1 MIINRQ
7 SFKGGEGILKN
18 KLLSDSIVYIIS
30 PIILLAFTNYSTI
43 IYFASAL
50 VFILS
55 IYTIITKKRESRINV
70 SGIIFSTTYILMFLF
85 RQKVQTGFD
94 MYIYDTCLMIV
105 LTLIIVLPL
114 LLNKNIFRQIYIDI
128 RKCKNDN
135 NLRILNNIKKIN
147 LDNDFKNLS
156 FIFTIHLVSLILI
169 RVFSIYIFGFESYEN
184 NFMIQVLLNIAFII
198 YEMYMVSKLMSKLK
212 NNITIKKRSSRIKKS
227 PISGRVIDIEQY
239 KNMNK

>member
-1 MIINRQ
+1 M
-7 SFKGGEGILKN
+7 KN

-85 RQKVQTGFD
+85 RQKVQKGFD

-105 LTLIIVLPL
+105 LTLIIVLQL

-135 NLRILNNIKKIN
+135 NLRIINNIKKIN

>member
-1 MIINRQ
+1 M
-7 SFKGGEGILKN
+7 KN

-50 VFILS
+50 VFTLS

-85 RQKVQTGFD
+85 RQKVQKGFD

-147 LDNDFKNLS
+147 LDNNFKNLS

>member
-1 MIINRQ
+1 M
-7 SFKGGEGILKN
+7 KN

-85 RQKVQTGFD
+85 RQKVQKGFD

-227 PISGRVIDIEQY
+227 PISGRGIDIEQY

>member
-1 MIINRQ
+1 M
-7 SFKGGEGILKN
+7 KN

-43 IYFASAL
+43 IYFTSAL

-85 RQKVQTGFD
+85 RQKVQKGFD

-128 RKCKNDN
+128 RKCRRCCLIANSHF
-135 NLRILNNIKKIN
+135 LRTAGPHSPDSPGHIKRTVLEISRAERGLRPAN
-147 LDNDFKNLS
+147 QYQALS
-156 FIFTIHLVSLILI
+156 QKAMPSQSV
-169 RVFSIYIFGFESYEN
+169 R
-184 NFMIQVLLNIAFII
+184 
-198 YEMYMVSKLMSKLK
+198 
-212 NNITIKKRSSRIKKS
+212 
-227 PISGRVIDIEQY
+227 
-239 KNMNK
+239 

>member
-1 MIINRQ
+1 M
-7 SFKGGEGILKN
+7 KN

-85 RQKVQTGFD
+85 RQKVQKGFD

-147 LDNDFKNLS
+147 LD
-156 FIFTIHLVSLILI
+156 
-169 RVFSIYIFGFESYEN
+169 
-184 NFMIQVLLNIAFII
+184 
-198 YEMYMVSKLMSKLK
+198 
-212 NNITIKKRSSRIKKS
+212 
-227 PISGRVIDIEQY
+227 
-239 KNMNK
+239 

>member
-1 MIINRQ
+1 M
-7 SFKGGEGILKN
+7 KN

-85 RQKVQTGFD
+85 RQKVQKGFD

-114 LLNKNIFRQIYIDI
+114 QLNKNIFRQIYIDI

>member
-1 MIINRQ
+1 M
-7 SFKGGEGILKN
+7 KN

-55 IYTIITKKRESRINV
+55 IYTIITKKRESRINL

-85 RQKVQTGFD
+85 RQKVQKGFD

>member
-1 MIINRQ
+1 M
-7 SFKGGEGILKN
+7 KN

-169 RVFSIYIFGFESYEN
+169 RVFSIYIFGFESYKN

-198 YEMYMVSKLMSKLK
+198 YEMYIVSKLMSKLK

>member
-1 MIINRQ
+1 M
-7 SFKGGEGILKN
+7 KN

-30 PIILLAFTNYSTI
+30 PVILLAFTNYSTI
-43 IYFASAL
+43 IYFTSAL

-85 RQKVQTGFD
+85 RQKVQKGFD

-169 RVFSIYIFGFESYEN
+169 RVFSIYIFGFESYKN

-198 YEMYMVSKLMSKLK
+198 YEMYIVSKLMSKLK
-212 NNITIKKRSSRIKKS
+212 NNIIIKKRSSRIKKS

>member
-1 MIINRQ
+1 M
-7 SFKGGEGILKN
+7 KN

-85 RQKVQTGFD
+85 RQKVQKGFD

-135 NLRILNNIKKIN
+135 NERILNNIKKIN

-198 YEMYMVSKLMSKLK
+198 YEMYMVSKLMFKLK

>member
-1 MIINRQ
+1 M
-7 SFKGGEGILKN
+7 KN

-43 IYFASAL
+43 IYFSSAL

-85 RQKVQTGFD
+85 RQKVQKGFD

>member
-1 MIINRQ
+1 M
-7 SFKGGEGILKN
+7 KN

-55 IYTIITKKRESRINV
+55 IYTIITKKRESRISV

-85 RQKVQTGFD
+85 RQKVQKGFD

-169 RVFSIYIFGFESYEN
+169 RVFSIYIFRFESYEN

>member
-1 MIINRQ
+1 M
-7 SFKGGEGILKN
+7 KN

-85 RQKVQTGFD
+85 RQKVQKGFD

-198 YEMYMVSKLMSKLK
+198 YEMYMVSKLMFKLT

>member
-1 MIINRQ
+1 M
-7 SFKGGEGILKN
+7 KN

-55 IYTIITKKRESRINV
+55 IYTIITKKRELRINV

-85 RQKVQTGFD
+85 RQKVQKGFD

-227 PISGRVIDIEQY
+227 PISGRVIDI
-239 KNMNK
+239 

>member
-1 MIINRQ
+1 M
-7 SFKGGEGILKN
+7 KN

-85 RQKVQTGFD
+85 RQKVQKGFD

-198 YEMYMVSKLMSKLK
+198 YEIYIVSKLMSKLK
-212 NNITIKKRSSRIKKS
+212 NNIIIKKRSSRIKKS

>member
-1 MIINRQ
+1 M
-7 SFKGGEGILKN
+7 KN

-85 RQKVQTGFD
+85 RQKVQKGFD

-169 RVFSIYIFGFESYEN
+169 RVFSVYIFGFESYEN

>member
-1 MIINRQ
+1 M
-7 SFKGGEGILKN
+7 KN

-30 PIILLAFTNYSTI
+30 PVILLAFTNYSTI
-43 IYFASAL
+43 IYFTSAL

-85 RQKVQTGFD
+85 RQKVQKGFD

-169 RVFSIYIFGFESYEN
+169 RVFSIYIFGFESYKN

>member
-1 MIINRQ
+1 MIFFNLGDGNILIQQENGYNFIFENNNYRVVNSLAHENCEDKMQYKILNRYKDLKLAIFTDGFINCFNTYEEVK
-7 SFKGGEGILKN
+7 SEL
-18 KLLSDSIVYIIS
+18 DST
-30 PIILLAFTNYSTI
+30 F
-43 IYFASAL
+43 
-50 VFILS
+50 
-55 IYTIITKKRESRINV
+55 E
-70 SGIIFSTTYILMFLF
+70 M
-85 RQKVQTGFD
+85 
-94 MYIYDTCLMIV
+94 
-105 LTLIIVLPL
+105 
-114 LLNKNIFRQIYIDI
+114 LNKNIFRQIYIDI

-169 RVFSIYIFGFESYEN
+169 RVFSIYIFRFESYEN

-227 PISGRVIDIEQY
+227 PINCRVIDIEQY

>member
-1 MIINRQ
+1 M
-7 SFKGGEGILKN
+7 KN

-55 IYTIITKKRESRINV
+55 IYTIITEKRESRINV

-85 RQKVQTGFD
+85 RQKVQKGFD

-198 YEMYMVSKLMSKLK
+198 YEMYIVSKLMSKLK
-212 NNITIKKRSSRIKKS
+212 NNIIIKKRSSRIKKS

>member
-1 MIINRQ
+1 M
-7 SFKGGEGILKN
+7 KN

-169 RVFSIYIFGFESYEN
+169 RVFSIYIFGFESYKN

>member
-1 MIINRQ
+1 M
-7 SFKGGEGILKN
+7 KN

-30 PIILLAFTNYSTI
+30 PIILLFTNYSTI

-85 RQKVQTGFD
+85 RQKVQKGFD

>member
-1 MIINRQ
+1 M
-7 SFKGGEGILKN
+7 KN

-30 PIILLAFTNYSTI
+30 PVILLAFTNYSTI

-212 NNITIKKRSSRIKKS
+212 NNIIIKKRSSRIKKS

>member
-1 MIINRQ
+1 M
-7 SFKGGEGILKN
+7 KN

-85 RQKVQTGFD
+85 RQKVQKGFD

-227 PISGRVIDIEQY
+227 PKVAG
-239 KNMNK
+239 

>member
-1 MIINRQ
+1 M
-7 SFKGGEGILKN
+7 KN

-85 RQKVQTGFD
+85 RQKVQKGFD

-169 RVFSIYIFGFESYEN
+169 RVFSIYIFGLESYEN

>member
-1 MIINRQ
+1 M
-7 SFKGGEGILKN
+7 KN

-30 PIILLAFTNYSTI
+30 PIILSAFTNYTTI
-43 IYFASAL
+43 IYFESAL

-85 RQKVQTGFD
+85 RQKVQKGFD

>member
-1 MIINRQ
+1 M
-7 SFKGGEGILKN
+7 KN

-169 RVFSIYIFGFESYEN
+169 RVFSIYIFGFESYKN

-212 NNITIKKRSSRIKKS
+212 NNIIIKKRSSRIKKS

>member
-1 MIINRQ
+1 M
-7 SFKGGEGILKN
+7 KN

-50 VFILS
+50 VFTLS

-85 RQKVQTGFD
+85 RQKVQKGFD

>member
-1 MIINRQ
+1 M
-7 SFKGGEGILKN
+7 KN

-85 RQKVQTGFD
+85 RQTVQKGFD

>member
-1 MIINRQ
+1 M
-7 SFKGGEGILKN
+7 KN

-85 RQKVQTGFD
+85 RQKVQKGFD

-156 FIFTIHLVSLILI
+156 FIFTINLVSLILI

>member
-1 MIINRQ
+1 M
-7 SFKGGEGILKN
+7 KN

-85 RQKVQTGFD
+85 RQKVQKGFD

-227 PISGRVIDIEQY
+227 PINFRVIDIEQY

>member
-1 MIINRQ
+1 M
-7 SFKGGEGILKN
+7 KN

-30 PIILLAFTNYSTI
+30 PMILLAFTNYSTI

-85 RQKVQTGFD
+85 RQKVQKGFD

>member
-1 MIINRQ
+1 M
-7 SFKGGEGILKN
+7 KN

-30 PIILLAFTNYSTI
+30 PIILLAFTIYSTI

>member
-1 MIINRQ
+1 M
-7 SFKGGEGILKN
+7 KN

-85 RQKVQTGFD
+85 RQKVQKGFD

-169 RVFSIYIFGFESYEN
+169 RVFSIYIFGFEIYEN

>member
-1 MIINRQ
+1 M
-7 SFKGGEGILKN
+7 KN

-85 RQKVQTGFD
+85 RQKVQKGFD

-239 KNMNK
+239 KNMNN

>member
-1 MIINRQ
+1 M
-7 SFKGGEGILKN
+7 KN

-70 SGIIFSTTYILMFLF
+70 SGVIFSTTYILMFLF
-85 RQKVQTGFD
+85 RQKVQKGFD

-147 LDNDFKNLS
+147 LDNNFKNLS

>member
-1 MIINRQ
+1 M
-7 SFKGGEGILKN
+7 KN

-30 PIILLAFTNYSTI
+30 PVILLAFTNYSTI

-85 RQKVQTGFD
+85 RQKVQKGFD

-169 RVFSIYIFGFESYEN
+169 RVFSIYIFGFESYKN

-212 NNITIKKRSSRIKKS
+212 NNIIIKKRSSRIKKS